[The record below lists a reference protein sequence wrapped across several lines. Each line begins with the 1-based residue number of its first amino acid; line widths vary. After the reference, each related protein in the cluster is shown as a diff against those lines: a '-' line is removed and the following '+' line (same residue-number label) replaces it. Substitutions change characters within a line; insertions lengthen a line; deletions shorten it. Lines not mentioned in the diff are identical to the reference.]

1 LLNGRVGLQGEAKVF
16 FMYEAEGDS
25 HDILFFEKNIPFSG
39 QIECQGCRDDL
50 MPDIQYKISQQE
62 VSIRPDGDGEERC
75 IGLEMVL
82 EMKMNLYEEEPV
94 EMITDIYGVGCQV
107 NSQCKETSLRKIL
120 SRVNGKMKLSER
132 VRATGSP
139 GGILQ
144 VVHSE
149 GNVFV
154 EETKHTLEGLEIV
167 GILGLKILFITGEDA
182 MPYSSVEEQLPFR
195 YTLGI
200 PGLEKTDICNLR
212 TRVEQLQ
219 IQLLDGEEME
229 VKAGVD
235 FETTTFRPIPV
246 ELVETVET
254 REMDAEIWGSIPGMV
269 IYIVKPGDTLWKIGK
284 QYYIPVEQIKFL
296 NNLDSDRLQVGQKLL
311 IVKGGIG

>member
-1 LLNGRVGLQGEAKVF
+1 
-16 FMYEAEGDS
+16 
-25 HDILFFEKNIPFSG
+25 
-39 QIECQGCRDDL
+39 
-50 MPDIQYKISQQE
+50 
-62 VSIRPDGDGEERC
+62 
-75 IGLEMVL
+75 
-82 EMKMNLYEEEPV
+82 
-94 EMITDIYGVGCQV
+94 
-107 NSQCKETSLRKIL
+107 
-120 SRVNGKMKLSER
+120 MKLSER